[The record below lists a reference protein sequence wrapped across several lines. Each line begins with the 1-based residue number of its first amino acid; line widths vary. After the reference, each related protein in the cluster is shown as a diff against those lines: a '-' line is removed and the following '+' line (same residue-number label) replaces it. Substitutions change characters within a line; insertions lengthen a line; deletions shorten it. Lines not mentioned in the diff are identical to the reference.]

1 MNEPRCGA
9 ASAARVPTLDGLCGG
24 GRSEGPWTLSYAGVD
39 PALEGTREALCA
51 TGNGYLGTR
60 GAAPES
66 HADAVHYPGV
76 YLAGVYNRLRS
87 VVDGTEV
94 ENEDMVNLPNWLCL
108 QIRAGDGTWFEP
120 PGPATADHR
129 QVLDLRGGTLTRT
142 FVHVDGT
149 GRRTRV
155 TQRRFVSMAV
165 RHVAVL
171 ETTLRP
177 LDWSGRLVV
186 RSGVDGNVVNDNVAE
201 YQALAKHHLSP
212 VSATAAGDTTV
223 VVAETSDSRIR
234 IVVAARTRVRDEAA
248 LERAESVR
256 EGASYAAL
264 DLSVTV
270 QQGRDVVIDKVV
282 AVHSSRDRPL
292 IDPERAARETLR
304 RTGNVGSLFANH
316 EQAWA
321 RLWTRFGVQVGASP
335 EIALAINLHLFHLL
349 QTLSPHT
356 VDIDA
361 GVPAR
366 GLHGE
371 GYRGHVFWDELFVTP
386 LLGMHLPELARSL
399 LEYRC
404 RRLDAARGA
413 AAEAGQRGAMFP
425 WQSAGSGA
433 EETPS
438 RLFNVRSG
446 SWMPDNSRLQRH
458 VGIAVAYEI
467 WQHYEV
473 TGDDAWLADR
483 GAEMLLEI
491 ARFLADLTSYDAD
504 ENRYDISGV
513 MGPDEFHD
521 GYPGATA
528 PGLRNNAYT
537 NVMTVWVLLRAKAL
551 LDRLDGPTCAALRE
565 RLGLADSELTTW
577 AAITRRMRVPFLPD
591 GVIAQ
596 FDGYGDLA
604 EFDWDRYRARYGNVG
619 RLDLILAAEGDSTNR
634 YRLSKQPDVLML
646 LYLLSAEELRDLLTG
661 LGYHLGAEQL
671 LATVE
676 HYAVRT
682 TDGSTLSHVVH
693 AWVVARSNRP
703 GSWEHLT
710 HALDADLD
718 DTQGGT
724 TREGIHLGAMAGTID
739 LLTRCYAG
747 LEARDD
753 VLYFNPQLP
762 TELPT
767 LSFSL
772 TYRGHRLDIGLTAD
786 ELTVQSSQGSAAP
799 ITIAVAGTV
808 ATLAPGTGRTI
819 RIAPGARHA
828 SAQRDTWPATARSDH
843 PVSRS

>member
-1 MNEPRCGA
+1 MCGA
-9 ASAARVPTLDGLCGG
+9 E
-24 GRSEGPWTLSYAGVD
+24 RSDGPWILSFAGVD
-39 PALEGTREALCA
+39 PALEGNREALCA
-51 TGNGYLGTR
+51 LGNGYLGTR

-66 HADAVHYPGV
+66 RADAVHYPGA

-87 VVDGTEV
+87 TVDGAAV
-94 ENEDMVNLPNWLCL
+94 DNEDMVNLPNWLCL
-108 QIRAGDGTWFEP
+108 QIRAADGTWFEP
-120 PGPATADHR
+120 PGPATAEHR
-129 QVLDLRGGTLTRT
+129 QELDLRGGILTRM

-171 ETTLRP
+171 ETTVRP

-201 YQALAKHHLSP
+201 FRALAKRHLSP
-212 VSATAAGDTTV
+212 ISATAAGDTAV
-223 VVAETSDSRIR
+223 VVVETRDSHIR
-234 IVVAARTRVRDEAA
+234 VAVAARTQVRDQTGPTQTEP
-248 LERAESVR
+248 VR

-264 DLSVTV
+264 ELSVTV
-270 QQGRDVVIDKVV
+270 QQGQDVVIDKVA

-304 RTGNVGSLFANH
+304 RSGGVDSLSADH

-335 EIALAINLHLFHLL
+335 EIARAVNLHLFHL
-349 QTLSPHT
+349 QQSLSPHT
-356 VDIDA
+356 IDIDA

-371 GYRGHVFWDELFVTP
+371 GYRGHVFWDELFVNP
-386 LLGMHLPELARSL
+386 LLGLHLPALARSL

-404 RRLDAARGA
+404 RRLGAARVA
-413 AAEAGQRGAMFP
+413 ATAAGHRGAMFP

-433 EETPS
+433 EETPA
-438 RLFNVRSG
+438 RLFNARSG
-446 SWMPDNSRLQRH
+446 RWMPDNSRLQRH

-473 TGDDAWLADR
+473 TGDDVWLADR
-483 GAEMLLEI
+483 GAETLLEI
-491 ARFLADLTSYDAD
+491 ARFLADLTSYDASD
-504 ENRYDISGV
+504 DHYDISGV

-537 NVMTVWVLLRAKAL
+537 NVMTVWVLLHAKAL
-551 LDRLDGPTCAALRE
+551 LDRLDRPTCAELRE

-577 AAITRRMRVPFLPD
+577 AAITRRMRVPFLAD

-604 EFDWDRYRARYGNVG
+604 EFDWERYRATYGNVG

-646 LYLLSAEELRDLLTG
+646 LYLLSAEELRDLLSG
-661 LGYHLGAEQL
+661 LGYRLGAEQL

-676 HYAVRT
+676 HYAART

-693 AWVVARSNRP
+693 AWVVARSNRS

-710 HALDADLD
+710 HALAADLD

-747 LEARDD
+747 LEARDG

-762 TELPT
+762 IELPT

-772 TYRGHRLDIGLTAD
+772 TYRGHRLDVGVTAAA
-786 ELTVQSSQGSAAP
+786 LTVQSPQGSAAP
-799 ITIAVAGTV
+799 ITIAVAGAVTI
-808 ATLAPGTGRTI
+808 LAPGTGRTI
-819 RIAPGARHA
+819 RIDPGAAHTTA
-828 SAQRDTWPATARSDH
+828 LRDTARQAQPRPSTPDQPAT
-843 PVSRS
+843 VSTGA

>member
-1 MNEPRCGA
+1 MNEPECWA
-9 ASAARVPTLDGLCGG
+9 ASGAQVPALDGMCGG
-24 GRSEGPWTLSYAGVD
+24 GRSEGPWVLSYAGVD
-39 PALEGTREALCA
+39 PALEGPREALCA
-51 TGNGYLGTR
+51 LANGYLGTR

-87 VVDGTEV
+87 TVDGAEV

-129 QVLDLRGGTLTRT
+129 QELDLRSGTLTRT
-142 FVHVDGT
+142 FVHVDAT

-155 TQRRFVSMAV
+155 TQRRFVSMAA

-177 LDWSGRLVV
+177 LDWSGRVVV

-201 YQALAKHHLSP
+201 YRGLAKRHLSP
-212 VSATAAGDTTV
+212 ISATAADDTAV
-223 VVAETSDSRIR
+223 VVVETSDSRIR
-234 IVVAARTRVRDEAA
+234 VAVATSTRVRDEAV
-248 LERAESVR
+248 LEQTDPVR
-256 EGASYAAL
+256 KGASYAAL

-270 QQGRDVVIDKVV
+270 QQGRDVVIDKVA

-292 IDPERAARETLR
+292 IDPEQAARETLR
-304 RTGNVGSLFANH
+304 RSRNIGSLYDDH
-316 EQAWA
+316 ERAWA
-321 RLWTRFGVQVGASP
+321 RLWTRFGVEVGASP
-335 EIALAINLHLFHLL
+335 EIALAINLHLYHLL

-356 VDIDA
+356 IDIDA

-386 LLGMHLPELARSL
+386 LLGLHLPAVARSM

-404 RRLDAARGA
+404 RRLDPARVA
-413 AAEAGQRGAMFP
+413 AAEAGHRGAMFP
-425 WQSAGSGA
+425 WQSAGSGD
-433 EETPS
+433 EETPT

-446 SWMPDNSRLQRH
+446 RWMPDNSRLQRH

-483 GAEMLLEI
+483 GAETLLEI
-491 ARFLADLTSYDAD
+491 ARFLADLTSYDAED
-504 ENRYDISGV
+504 DHYDIAGV

-521 GYPGATA
+521 GYPGASA

-537 NVMTVWVLLRAKAL
+537 NVMTVWVLLRARAL
-551 LDRLDGPTCAALRE
+551 LDRLDGPTSAELCE
-565 RLGLADSELTTW
+565 RLGLANSELTTW

-604 EFDWDRYRARYGNVG
+604 EFDWDRYRATYGNVG

-646 LYLLSAEELRDLLTG
+646 LYLLSAEELRDLLSG
-661 LGYHLGAEQL
+661 LGYRLGAEQL

-676 HYAVRT
+676 HYAART

-693 AWVVARSNRP
+693 AWVVARSHRS

-747 LEARDD
+747 LEARDG

-762 TELPT
+762 AELPT

-772 TYRGHRLDIGLTAD
+772 TYRGHRLDVDVTAD
-786 ELTVQSSQGSAAP
+786 ELSVRSPQGSAAP
-799 ITIAVAGTV
+799 ITIAVAGAV
-808 ATLAPGTGRTI
+808 ATLAPGMGRTM
-819 RIAPGARHA
+819 RIDPGAART
-828 SAQRDTWPATARSDH
+828 SAKRDTAHPALPPS
-843 PVSRS
+843 SRP